1 MAVGDA
7 AALAAQCDGVIF
19 VIRVGKTPNDVLRRV
34 VDQIE
39 SVKGRILGVVL
50 NRADARRDGYY
61 YYYQAYQRYYG
72 ADEGSAKR

>member
-1 MAVGDA
+1 
-7 AALAAQCDGVIF
+7 
-19 VIRVGKTPNDVLRRV
+19 V

-50 NRADARRDGYY
+50 NRVDPRRDGYY

-72 ADEGSAKR
+72 ADEGGAKP